1 MTDEVL
7 NNPIAESYWRAK
19 IAQELEA
26 LEVPKDISSD
36 YFAAT
41 KRTKMAAISI
51 AKFGLP
57 E

>member
-26 LEVPKDISSD
+26 LEMPKDISSD